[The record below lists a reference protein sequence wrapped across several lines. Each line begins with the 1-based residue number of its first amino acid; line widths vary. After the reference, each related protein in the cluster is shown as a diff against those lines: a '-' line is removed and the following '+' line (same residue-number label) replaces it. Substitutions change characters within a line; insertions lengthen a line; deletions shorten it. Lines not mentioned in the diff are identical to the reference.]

1 MGEAVIACDSDLHA
15 GSSMRKLK
23 APTDAPPAQQHRRVE
38 RRRISSDI
46 RELKT
51 NECIKV
57 RTRMLQSWKS
67 RGWEAHR
74 HLRDE
79 SVTYGLGPGNLP
91 RHRPVKAQGS
101 PDTSRKQPFAA
112 CEDRAAGLGTQE
124 WTRSSAPL
132 ARTWLLKGARMLQT
146 LLSKTEQAD
155 HGEGIDGSMSA

>member
-15 GSSMRKLK
+15 GSSMQKLK

-46 RELKT
+46 RDFSRNHKT

-79 SVTYGLGPGNLP
+79 SVTYG
-91 RHRPVKAQGS
+91 V
-101 PDTSRKQPFAA
+101 
-112 CEDRAAGLGTQE
+112 
-124 WTRSSAPL
+124 APEIY
-132 ARTWLLKGARMLQT
+132 R
-146 LLSKTEQAD
+146 
-155 HGEGIDGSMSA
+155 GIDL